1 MEITAKALLSLD
13 AKLWCCELYKWGCAR
28 RFRRSI
34 AAAAIFGSVV
44 GMYVAYGLT
53 SNNTLDRFNDV
64 CADKAAKDDDT
75 EAESFVIISAANG
88 SSYATGGLSKLL
100 LAGAFVL

>member
-1 MEITAKALLSLD
+1 
-13 AKLWCCELYKWGCAR
+13 
-28 RFRRSI
+28 
-34 AAAAIFGSVV
+34 
-44 GMYVAYGLT
+44 MYVACGLT

-75 EAESFVIISAANG
+75 EVESFVIISAVNG

-100 LAGAFVL
+100 Y